1 MWMAGMAAGAA
12 ALIAG
17 FALKDSRLKKI
28 LKIAGIALLLLSLVY
43 GGLVL
48 ILLGGID

>member
-1 MWMAGMAAGAA
+1 MWMAGIAAGAA

-28 LKIAGIALLLLSLVY
+28 LKIAGIVLLLLSLVY

-48 ILLGGID
+48 VLLGGID